1 MSEFIRTFSLSHKT
15 KESLLTLAWREL
27 TTSREE
33 KLSLLRLSRGAK
45 EEDEVN
51 FRSSESRTLSLLNC
65 YAECRRKSS
74 SIKCLNL
81 FERYNLHVILNL
93 ARADIASATGGQGAA
108 AAYSL
113 LFHKR
118 AIFLRMTMKL
128 RMATRARMASPNM
141 NDGETDGSE
150 RSGKS

>member
-1 MSEFIRTFSLSHKT
+1 MARTDDKPRG
-15 KESLLTLAWREL
+15 EAE
-27 TTSREE
+27 
-33 KLSLLRLSRGAK
+33 LLRLSRGAK

-93 ARADIASATGGQGAA
+93 ARADIASATGGQGDGR
-108 AAYSL
+108 L
-113 LFHKR
+113 LLVIPQ
-118 AIFLRMTMKL
+118 AGYLP
-128 RMATRARMASPNM
+128 ADDNEVE
-141 NDGETDGSE
+141 DGDEGE
-150 RSGKS
+150 NGQP